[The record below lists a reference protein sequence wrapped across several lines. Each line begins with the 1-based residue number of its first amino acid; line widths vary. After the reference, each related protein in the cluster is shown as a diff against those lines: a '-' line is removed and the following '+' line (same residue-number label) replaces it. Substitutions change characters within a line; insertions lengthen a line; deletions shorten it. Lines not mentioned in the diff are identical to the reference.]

1 MTGFHSANQHDITGR
16 RAAMAPLPET
26 SWLVWSAPNSA
37 NRQVIP
43 MFRPAL
49 AALLVTPSIAAA
61 TVPAAAQS
69 VADFYRGKTI
79 QMIIGVSA
87 GGDYDLRARLLAR
100 HLSKHIPGNPKIVPQ
115 NMLGAGGLVAANW
128 MTNVA
133 PKDGTALLAISSNL
147 PVGQAVGLEGVKYDV
162 RKFSYI
168 GNTTDSPNVINS
180 WHTTGIT
187 RIEQVMEKE
196 LVVGATGRS
205 SGSYY
210 YPAALNAFAGTK
222 FKIVFGYRGGA
233 DVNIAMERGEV
244 GGRGSNLWASW
255 VSTRPQWL
263 AEKKIHMLVQ
273 IGLKRNPDLKDVPLM
288 QELVKSELH
297 KQVMTFISADTAIAR
312 SIVTTPD
319 VPAERVAALRAAFDA
334 AIKDPA
340 LLKEAAQAHQDIS
353 PTTCAEAQ
361 EIANSL
367 ANASPD
373 VVAEAK
379 KILGDG
385 K

>member
-1 MTGFHSANQHDITGR
+1 
-16 RAAMAPLPET
+16 
-26 SWLVWSAPNSA
+26 
-37 NRQVIP
+37 

-49 AALLVTPSIAAA
+49 AALLAAPAIAASA
-61 TVPAAAQS
+61 IPVTAEP
-69 VADFYRGKTI
+69 VADFFRGRTI
-79 QMIIGVSA
+79 QMVIGVSA
-87 GGDYDLRARLLAR
+87 GGDYDLRARLLSR
-100 HLSKHIPGNPKIVPQ
+100 HLPKYIPGNPKIVPQ

-128 MTNVA
+128 LANVA

-147 PVGQAVGLEGVKYDV
+147 PVAQATGLDGVKYDV

-180 WHTTGIT
+180 WHTTGVT
-187 RIEQVMEKE
+187 RIEQVMQKE

-210 YPAALNAFAGTK
+210 YPAALNAYAGTK

-255 VSTRPQWL
+255 KSTRPQWL
-263 AEKKIHMLVQ
+263 TENKIHMLVQ
-273 IGLKRNPDLKDVPLM
+273 IALKRHPELKDVPLM
-288 QELVKSELH
+288 QELVKNELH
-297 KQVMTFISADTAIAR
+297 KQVLIFISADTAIAR
-312 SIVTTPD
+312 SIVTSPD
-319 VPAERVAALRAAFDA
+319 VPADRVAALRRAFDLA
-334 AIKDPA
+334 MKDPD
-340 LLKEAAQAHQDIS
+340 LLKEAAQAKQDIS
-353 PTTCAEAQ
+353 PTSGADAQ
-361 EIANSL
+361 QIANSIVGT
-367 ANASPD
+367 SPA

-379 KILGDG
+379 KVLSDG

>member
-1 MTGFHSANQHDITGR
+1 
-16 RAAMAPLPET
+16 
-26 SWLVWSAPNSA
+26 
-37 NRQVIP
+37 

-49 AALLVTPSIAAA
+49 TAALVAPIIAAA
-61 TVPAAAQS
+61 TVPATADP

-79 QMIIGVSA
+79 QMIVGVSA

-147 PVGQAVGLEGVKYDV
+147 PVGQAVGLDGVKYDV

-222 FKIVFGYRGGA
+222 FKVVFGYRGGA

-288 QELVKSELH
+288 QELVKAELH

-334 AIKDPA
+334 AMKDPA

-353 PTTCAEAQ
+353 PTTGVEAQ
-361 EIANSL
+361 KIADSI
-367 ANASPD
+367 ANASSA

-379 KILGDG
+379 KILGDS

>member
-1 MTGFHSANQHDITGR
+1 MARLPHSAW
-16 RAAMAPLPET
+16 P
-26 SWLVWSAPNSA
+26 VWSAQ
-37 NRQVIP
+37 NRVERDRQESS
-43 MFRPAL
+43 MFRPAVATLLTAPFL
-49 AALLVTPSIAAA
+49 AASAL
-61 TVPAAAQS
+61 PAAAPS
-69 VADFYRGKTI
+69 VADSYRAKTM

-100 HLSKHIPGNPKIVPQ
+100 HMSKHIPGNPKIVAQ
-115 NMLGAGGLVAANW
+115 NMLGAGGLVAANRIA
-128 MTNVA
+128 NVE
-133 PKDGTALLAISSNL
+133 PKDGTVLLAISSNL
-147 PVGQAVGLEGVKYDV
+147 PVAQAIGLDGVKYDI
-162 RKFSYI
+162 RKLNYV

-180 WHTTGIT
+180 WHATGIT

-210 YPAALNAFAGTK
+210 YPAALNRFAGTK
-222 FKIVFGYRGGA
+222 FKIVFGYPGGN

-255 VSTRPQWL
+255 KSTRPQWL

-273 IGLKRNPDLKDVPLM
+273 IALKRNPELSDVPLM

-312 SIVTTPD
+312 AIVTTPG
-319 VPAERVAALRAAFDA
+319 VPADRLAALRAAFDA
-334 AIKDPA
+334 AMKDPA
-340 LLKEAAQAHQDIS
+340 LLKEAAQAQQDIS
-353 PTTCAEAQ
+353 ASTGAEAQ
-361 EIANSL
+361 EIANSIV
-367 ANASPD
+367 NASPE
-373 VVAEAK
+373 VIAEAK
-379 KILGDG
+379 TILGDG

>member
-1 MTGFHSANQHDITGR
+1 MS
-16 RAAMAPLPET
+16 
-26 SWLVWSAPNSA
+26 
-37 NRQVIP
+37 

-49 AALLVTPSIAAA
+49 TALLAAPLIAAFA
-61 TVPAAAQS
+61 VPAIADP
-69 VADFYRGKTI
+69 VADFYRGRTV
-79 QMIIGVSA
+79 QMVIGVSA

-100 HLSKHIPGNPKIVPQ
+100 FMSKHIPGNPKIVPQ

-128 MTNVA
+128 LANVA
-133 PKDGTALLAISSNL
+133 PRDGTAMLAISSNL
-147 PVGQAVGLEGVKYDV
+147 PVGQAVGLDGVKYDI

-180 WHTTGIT
+180 WHTTGVT

-196 LVVGATGRS
+196 FVVGATGRS

-210 YPAALNAFAGTK
+210 YPAALNSYAGTK
-222 FKIVFGYRGGA
+222 FKIVFGYPGGA

-255 VSTRPQWL
+255 KSTKPQWL

-273 IGLKRNPDLKDVPLM
+273 IALKRHPDLPDVPLM
-288 QELVKSELH
+288 QELVKNELH
-297 KQVMTFISADTAIAR
+297 KQVLTFISADTAIAR
-312 SIVTTPD
+312 SIVTAPD

-340 LLKEAAQAHQDIS
+340 LLKEAEQAGQDIS
-353 PTTCAEAQ
+353 PTSGADAQ
-361 EIANSL
+361 EVANSIV
-367 ANASPD
+367 NASPD
-373 VVAEAK
+373 VVAEAR
-379 KILGDG
+379 KILGGG

>member
-1 MTGFHSANQHDITGR
+1 MTASMTPPGGVRQW
-16 RAAMAPLPET
+16 RACLKCRGSYGPRKIQ
-26 SWLVWSAPNSA
+26 
-37 NRQVIP
+37 RQVIP

-49 AALLVTPSIAAA
+49 TAILATPVIIAAS
-61 TVPAAAQS
+61 VPAAAQS
-69 VADFYRGKTI
+69 VADFYKGKTI
-79 QMIIGVSA
+79 QMIVGVSA

-128 MTNVA
+128 MANVA

-147 PVGQAVGLEGVKYDV
+147 PVGQAVGLDGVKYDV

-180 WHTTGIT
+180 WHTTGVT
-187 RIEQVMEKE
+187 KIEQVMEKE

-273 IGLKRNPDLKDVPLM
+273 IALTRHPDLKDVPLM

-319 VPAERVAALRAAFDA
+319 VPADRVAALRAAFDA
-334 AIKDPA
+334 AMKDPA
-340 LLKEAAQAHQDIS
+340 LLKEAAQAQQDIS
-353 PTTCAEAQ
+353 PTTGAAAQ
-361 EIANSL
+361 EVANSL

>member
-1 MTGFHSANQHDITGR
+1 MVR
-16 RAAMAPLPET
+16 
-26 SWLVWSAPNSA
+26 A
-37 NRQVIP
+37 NRVERDRAEETP
-43 MFRPAL
+43 MFRPTLTALL
-49 AALLVTPSIAAA
+49 AAPIIASSAL
-61 TVPAAAQS
+61 PAAADA

-128 MTNVA
+128 MANVA

-147 PVGQAVGLEGVKYDV
+147 PVGQAVGLDGVKYDV
-162 RKFSYI
+162 RKLSYI

-273 IGLKRNPDLKDVPLM
+273 IALKRHPDLKDVPLM
-288 QELVKSELH
+288 QEIVKSDLH
-297 KQVMTFISADTAIAR
+297 KQIMAFISADTAIAR

-319 VPAERVAALRAAFDA
+319 VPAERVAALRQAFDA
-334 AIKDPA
+334 AMKDPA
-340 LLKEAAQAHQDIS
+340 LLKEAAQAQQDIN
-353 PTTCAEAQ
+353 PTSGAEAQ
-361 EIANSL
+361 EVANSI
-367 ANASPD
+367 ANASPE
-373 VVAEAK
+373 VIAEAK

>member
-1 MTGFHSANQHDITGR
+1 
-16 RAAMAPLPET
+16 
-26 SWLVWSAPNSA
+26 
-37 NRQVIP
+37 

-49 AALLVTPSIAAA
+49 TVVLVAPIVATA
-61 TVPAAAQS
+61 TVPAAADP

-79 QMIIGVSA
+79 QMIVGVSA

-147 PVGQAVGLEGVKYDV
+147 PVGQAVGLDGVKYDV

-187 RIEQVMEKE
+187 RIEQVKEKE

-288 QELVKSELH
+288 QELVKSDLH

-312 SIVTTPD
+312 SIVTTPG

-334 AIKDPA
+334 AMKDPA

-353 PTTCAEAQ
+353 PTTGAEAQ
-361 EIANSL
+361 KIADSI
-367 ANASPD
+367 ANASSE
-373 VVAEAK
+373 VVAEAA

>member
-1 MTGFHSANQHDITGR
+1 MFH
-16 RAAMAPLPET
+16 
-26 SWLVWSAPNSA
+26 
-37 NRQVIP
+37 
-43 MFRPAL
+43 PAL
-49 AALLVTPSIAAA
+49 AALLAVPAIAAS
-61 TVPAAAQS
+61 TIPAVAESA
-69 VADFYRGKTI
+69 ADFFRGKTI
-79 QMIIGVSA
+79 QMVVGVSA
-87 GGDYDLRARLLAR
+87 GGDYDLRARLVAR
-100 HLSKHIPGNPKIVPQ
+100 HMSKHIPGNPKIVPQ

-128 MTNVA
+128 LANVA

-147 PVGQAVGLEGVKYDV
+147 PVAQAVQLDGVKYDV

-180 WHTTGIT
+180 WHTTGVT

-255 VSTRPQWL
+255 QSTRPQWL

-273 IGLKRNPDLKDVPLM
+273 IALKRHPELKDVPLM
-288 QELVKSELH
+288 QELVKDELR
-297 KQVMTFISADTAIAR
+297 KQVLTFISADTAIAR

-319 VPAERVAALRAAFDA
+319 VPADRIAILRQAFDA
-334 AIKDPA
+334 AMKDPA
-340 LLKEAAQAHQDIS
+340 LLKEAAQAKQDIS
-353 PTTCAEAQ
+353 PTTGADAQ
-361 EIANSL
+361 QIANSIVS
-367 ANASPD
+367 ASPA
-373 VVAEAK
+373 VIAEAK
-379 KILGDG
+379 KVLSD

>member
-1 MTGFHSANQHDITGR
+1 MLRLARIAVLALPIVAASA
-16 RAAMAPLPET
+16 
-26 SWLVWSAPNSA
+26 
-37 NRQVIP
+37 IP
-43 MFRPAL
+43 
-49 AALLVTPSIAAA
+49 A
-61 TVPAAAQS
+61 TAQS

-100 HLSKHIPGNPKIVPQ
+100 HLPKHIPGNPKIVPQ

-128 MTNVA
+128 MMNVG

-162 RKFSYI
+162 RKLSYI

-263 AEKKIHMLVQ
+263 TENKIHMLVQ
-273 IGLKRNPDLKDVPLM
+273 IALKRHPDLKDVPLM

-334 AIKDPA
+334 AMKDPA
-340 LLKEAAQAHQDIS
+340 LLKEAAQAQQDIS
-353 PTTCAEAQ
+353 PTTGAEAQ
-361 EIANSL
+361 EVANSL
-367 ANASPD
+367 ANAPQD

>member
-1 MTGFHSANQHDITGR
+1 
-16 RAAMAPLPET
+16 
-26 SWLVWSAPNSA
+26 
-37 NRQVIP
+37 

-49 AALLVTPSIAAA
+49 TALLAVPMLTASVMSAAA
-61 TVPAAAQS
+61 DP
-69 VADFYRGKTI
+69 VADFYRGRTI
-79 QMIIGVSA
+79 QMVIGVSA

-100 HLSKHIPGNPKIVPQ
+100 YMSKHIPGNPKIVPQ

-128 MTNVA
+128 LANVA
-133 PKDGTALLAISSNL
+133 PRDGTAMLAISSNL
-147 PVGQAVGLEGVKYDV
+147 PVGQAVGIDGVKYDV
-162 RKFSYI
+162 RQFRYI

-180 WHTTGIT
+180 WHTTGVT

-196 LVVGATGRS
+196 FVVGATGRS

-210 YPAALNAFAGTK
+210 YPAALNAYAGTK
-222 FKIVFGYRGGA
+222 FKIVFGYPGGA

-255 VSTRPQWL
+255 KSTKPQWL

-273 IGLKRNPDLKDVPLM
+273 IALKRHPDLPDVPLM
-288 QELVKSELH
+288 QELVKNELH
-297 KQVMTFISADTAIAR
+297 KQVLTFISADTAIAR

-319 VPAERVAALRAAFDA
+319 VPAERLAALRAAFDA

-340 LLKEAAQAHQDIS
+340 LIKEAEQAGQDIS
-353 PTTCAEAQ
+353 PTSGADAQ
-361 EIANSL
+361 EVANGIV
-367 ANASPD
+367 NASSE
-373 VVAEAK
+373 VIAEAK
-379 KILGDG
+379 KILGGG

>member
-1 MTGFHSANQHDITGR
+1 MFH
-16 RAAMAPLPET
+16 
-26 SWLVWSAPNSA
+26 
-37 NRQVIP
+37 
-43 MFRPAL
+43 PAL
-49 AALLVTPSIAAA
+49 TALLAVPMIAASAISA
-61 TVPAAAQS
+61 TADPI
-69 VADFYRGKTI
+69 ADFYRGRTI
-79 QMIIGVSA
+79 QMVIGVSA

-100 HLSKHIPGNPKIVPQ
+100 FMSKHIPGNPKIIPQ

-128 MTNVA
+128 LANVA
-133 PKDGTALLAISSNL
+133 PRDGTVMLAISSNL
-147 PVGQAVGLEGVKYDV
+147 PVGQAVGLDGVKYDV
-162 RKFSYI
+162 RKFSYV

-180 WHTTGIT
+180 WHTTGVT

-196 LVVGATGRS
+196 FVVGATGRS

-210 YPAALNAFAGTK
+210 YPAALNAYAGTK
-222 FKIVFGYRGGA
+222 FKIVFGYPGGA

-255 VSTRPQWL
+255 KSTRPQWL

-273 IGLKRNPDLKDVPLM
+273 IALKRHPDLPDVPLM
-288 QELVKSELH
+288 QELVKNDLH
-297 KQVMTFISADTAIAR
+297 KQVLTFISADTAIAR

-319 VPAERVAALRAAFDA
+319 VPADRLAALRTAFDA

-340 LLKEAAQAHQDIS
+340 LIKEAEQAGQDIS
-353 PTTCAEAQ
+353 PTSGADAQ
-361 EIANSL
+361 EVANSIV
-367 ANASPD
+367 NASPD

-379 KILGDG
+379 KILGS

>member
-1 MTGFHSANQHDITGR
+1 
-16 RAAMAPLPET
+16 
-26 SWLVWSAPNSA
+26 
-37 NRQVIP
+37 
-43 MFRPAL
+43 MFRPHL
-49 AALLVTPSIAAA
+49 TALLLAA
-61 TVPAAAQS
+61 TVGSTVPATAES

-100 HLSKHIPGNPKIVPQ
+100 HMSKHIPGNPKIVPQ

-128 MTNVA
+128 ISNVA
-133 PKDGTALLAISSNL
+133 PKDGTVLLAISSNL
-147 PVGQAVGLEGVKYDV
+147 PVAQAIGLDGVKYDI
-162 RKFSYI
+162 RKLSYI

-180 WHTTGIT
+180 WHTTGVT
-187 RIEQVMEKE
+187 RVEQVMEKE
-196 LVVGATGRS
+196 FVVGATGRS

-222 FKIVFGYRGGA
+222 FKIVYGYRGGA

-255 VSTRPQWL
+255 ISTRPQWL

-273 IGLKRNPDLKDVPLM
+273 IGLKRHPDLKDVPLM

-297 KQVMTFISADTAIAR
+297 KQVLTFISADTAIAR

-319 VPAERVAALRAAFDA
+319 VPADRIAILRQAFDA
-334 AIKDPA
+334 TMKDPE
-340 LLKEAAQAHQDIS
+340 LLKEAAQAKQDIS
-353 PTTCAEAQ
+353 PTTGAEAQ
-361 EIANSL
+361 EIANSIV
-367 ANASPD
+367 NASPE

-379 KILGDG
+379 KILGEG

>member
-1 MTGFHSANQHDITGR
+1 MTSPPGVRQWRACLKMRAPYGPRKIR
-16 RAAMAPLPET
+16 RH
-26 SWLVWSAPNSA
+26 
-37 NRQVIP
+37 RQVIP

-49 AALLVTPSIAAA
+49 TAILATPVIIAAS
-61 TVPAAAQS
+61 VPAAAQS
-69 VADFYRGKTI
+69 VADFYKGKTI
-79 QMIIGVSA
+79 QMIVGVSA

-128 MTNVA
+128 MANVA

-147 PVGQAVGLEGVKYDV
+147 PVGQAVGLDGVKYDV

-180 WHTTGIT
+180 WHTTGVT
-187 RIEQVMEKE
+187 KIEQVMEKE

-273 IGLKRNPDLKDVPLM
+273 IALTRHPDLKDVPLM

-319 VPAERVAALRAAFDA
+319 VPADRVAALRAAFDA
-334 AIKDPA
+334 AMKDPA
-340 LLKEAAQAHQDIS
+340 LLKEAAQAQQDIS
-353 PTTCAEAQ
+353 PTTGAAAQ
-361 EIANSL
+361 EVANSL

>member
-1 MTGFHSANQHDITGR
+1 M
-16 RAAMAPLPET
+16 
-26 SWLVWSAPNSA
+26 V
-37 NRQVIP
+37 
-43 MFRPAL
+43 RPAL
-49 AALLVTPSIAAA
+49 TALLAVPLIAISA
-61 TVPAAAQS
+61 VPTTADP
-69 VADFYRGKTI
+69 VADFYRGRTI
-79 QMIIGVSA
+79 QMVIGVSA

-100 HLSKHIPGNPKIVPQ
+100 YMSKHIPGNPKIVPQ

-128 MTNVA
+128 LANVA
-133 PKDGTALLAISSNL
+133 PRDGTAMLAISSNL
-147 PVGQAVGLEGVKYDV
+147 PVGQAVGLDGVKYDI

-180 WHTTGIT
+180 WHTTGVT

-196 LVVGATGRS
+196 FVVGATGRS

-210 YPAALNAFAGTK
+210 YPAALNSYAGTK
-222 FKIVFGYRGGA
+222 FKIVFGYPGGA

-255 VSTRPQWL
+255 KSTKPQWL

-273 IGLKRNPDLKDVPLM
+273 IALKRHPDLPDVPLM
-288 QELVKSELH
+288 QELVKNELH
-297 KQVMTFISADTAIAR
+297 KQVLTFISADTAIAR
-312 SIVTTPD
+312 SIVAAPD

-340 LLKEAAQAHQDIS
+340 LIKEAEQAGQDIS
-353 PTTCAEAQ
+353 PTSGADAQ
-361 EIANSL
+361 EVANSIV
-367 ANASPD
+367 NAPPD

-379 KILGDG
+379 KILGGG

>member
-1 MTGFHSANQHDITGR
+1 
-16 RAAMAPLPET
+16 
-26 SWLVWSAPNSA
+26 
-37 NRQVIP
+37 
-43 MFRPAL
+43 MFRSAL
-49 AALLVTPSIAAA
+49 TAALLAPVTAIA

-69 VADFYRGKTI
+69 VADFYKGKTI
-79 QMIIGVSA
+79 QMVIGVSA

-187 RIEQVMEKE
+187 KIEQVMEKE

-273 IGLKRNPDLKDVPLM
+273 IALTRHPDLKDVPLM

-319 VPAERVAALRAAFDA
+319 VPADRVAALRAAFDA
-334 AIKDPA
+334 AMKDPA

-353 PTTCAEAQ
+353 PATGAAAQ

-367 ANASPD
+367 ANASPE

>member
-1 MTGFHSANQHDITGR
+1 MALPAGVRQW
-16 RAAMAPLPET
+16 RACLKRHGPYGPRKIAFDATRAQE
-26 SWLVWSAPNSA
+26 
-37 NRQVIP
+37 IP
-43 MFRPAL
+43 MLRSALTAAL
-49 AALLVTPSIAAA
+49 AMPIMAAA
-61 TVPAAAQS
+61 TVPAAAES

-79 QMIIGVSA
+79 QMIVGVSA

-128 MTNVA
+128 MANVA

-147 PVGQAVGLEGVKYDV
+147 PVAQAIGLDGVKYDV

-180 WHTTGIT
+180 WHTTGVT
-187 RIEQVMEKE
+187 RIEQVMQKE

-222 FKIVFGYRGGA
+222 FKVVFGYRGGA

-255 VSTRPQWL
+255 QSTRPQWL

-273 IGLKRNPDLKDVPLM
+273 IGLKRHRDLKDVPLM

-297 KQVMTFISADTAIAR
+297 KQIMTFISADTAIAR
-312 SIVTTPD
+312 SIVTTPG
-319 VPAERVAALRAAFDA
+319 VPADRVAALRKAFDA
-334 AIKDPA
+334 AMKDPE
-340 LLKEAAQAHQDIS
+340 LLKEAAQAKQDIS
-353 PTTCAEAQ
+353 PDSGAEAQ
-361 EIANSL
+361 EIANSI
-367 ANASPD
+367 ANASPA

>member
-1 MTGFHSANQHDITGR
+1 MTSPPGVRQWRACLKMRAPYGPRKIR
-16 RAAMAPLPET
+16 RD
-26 SWLVWSAPNSA
+26 
-37 NRQVIP
+37 RQVIP

-49 AALLVTPSIAAA
+49 TAILATPVIIAAS
-61 TVPAAAQS
+61 VPAAAQS
-69 VADFYRGKTI
+69 VADFYKGKTI
-79 QMIIGVSA
+79 QMIVGVSA

-128 MTNVA
+128 MANVA

-147 PVGQAVGLEGVKYDV
+147 PVGQAVGLDGVKYDV

-180 WHTTGIT
+180 WHTTGVT
-187 RIEQVMEKE
+187 KIEQVMEKE

-273 IGLKRNPDLKDVPLM
+273 IALTRHPDLKDVPLM

-319 VPAERVAALRAAFDA
+319 VPADRVAALRAAFDA
-334 AIKDPA
+334 AMKDPA
-340 LLKEAAQAHQDIS
+340 LLKEAAQAQQDIS
-353 PTTCAEAQ
+353 PTTGAAAQ
-361 EIANSL
+361 EVANSL